1 MVTKVVSVIQ
11 DCFSFAVGH
20 PRFSRAMLSLLGFT
34 LNSHWL
40 VVIFP
45 LLSLAKAVTS
55 YLIEVFNCSDEGLP
69 LETSAFFFLIFYFF
83 IYFYLNTVKKY
94 ISHTLEYLKLK
105 LYTITLKV
113 VFRECRALECH

>member
-45 LLSLAKAVTS
+45 LLSLAKAITS

-69 LETSAFFFLIFYFF
+69 LETSAFFLILILIFSF
-83 IYFYLNTVKKY
+83 IF
-94 ISHTLEYLKLK
+94 I
-105 LYTITLKV
+105 
-113 VFRECRALECH
+113 

>member
-45 LLSLAKAVTS
+45 LLSLAKAITS

-69 LETSAFFFLIFYFF
+69 LETSVFFFLIFNFF
-83 IYFYLNTVKKY
+83 IYFYLNTVN
-94 ISHTLEYLKLK
+94 SS
-105 LYTITLKV
+105 
-113 VFRECRALECH
+113 A